1 MNLRKSEKERQLSA
15 CINLGYNL
23 SLEKFK
29 KNIEVDLINN
39 PSLKELLSEK
49 ANVFVSWAVKERVN
63 YVADIF
69 DEVNDFLNL
78 RFGEN
83 RIRLYNYNVK
93 LWYRL
98 INEVFRRD
106 NYTCRYCGRIGGKLE
121 ADHIIPFSKGGSD
134 ELDNLVTSCRTCNR
148 QKKDKSI
155 TEFLNWKTANAKKNE
170 LLQP

>member
-29 KNIEVDLINN
+29 KNIEVDLLNN